1 MNNKAKIITAIVLTS
16 IFGFVSPATA
26 AEAPTTPVS
35 APIEL
40 ETVSGNAGS
49 LAS

>member
-26 AEAPTTPVS
+26 AEAPTAPVS
-35 APIEL
+35 APIEIASI
-40 ETVSGNAGS
+40 SGGAGS
-49 LAS
+49 LAG